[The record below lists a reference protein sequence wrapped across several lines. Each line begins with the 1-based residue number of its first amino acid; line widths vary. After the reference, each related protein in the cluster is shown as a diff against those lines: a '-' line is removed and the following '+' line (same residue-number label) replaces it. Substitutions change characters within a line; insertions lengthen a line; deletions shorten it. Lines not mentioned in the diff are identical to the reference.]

1 MAPEGKVEEL
11 AERLVDLFAARLA
24 AAGGG
29 VRSCDSGLVPE
40 TVAAAVDPTRPVVVT
55 PDLAWLAND
64 LHELGIAA
72 YAGSRAAVTA
82 FGAEGGLEDLVRLAG
97 AGITGCIA
105 AVASSG
111 TIVVGPGGGNGG
123 AIAALPPRHVAI
135 LRETDILES
144 LAEAL
149 AVVQERF
156 AELGGE
162 CVFVTGP
169 SRTADIEMLSV
180 VGVHGPVALEVIVV
194 RAEST

>member
-1 MAPEGKVEEL
+1 M
-11 AERLVDLFAARLA
+11 DLFAARLA
-24 AAGGG
+24 AVGGG
-29 VRSCDSGLVPE
+29 VRFSDPRLVPE
-40 TVAAAVDPTRPVVVT
+40 TLAGVVDPTRPVVVT
-55 PDLAWLAND
+55 PDLSWLAND
-64 LHELGIAA
+64 LQERGIAA
-72 YAGSRAAVTA
+72 YVGSRAVATA
-82 FGAEGGLEDLVRLAG
+82 SGLEGGLEGLYRLAG
-97 AGITGCIA
+97 TGITGCVA

-123 AIAALPPRHVAI
+123 SIAALPPRHVAI

-149 AVVQERF
+149 AVVRERF

-180 VGVHGPVALEVIVV
+180 VGVHGPVALEVVVV